1 MPYLYLDLAEFIQ
14 ILVNYKTQERKG
26 NFFDHRKN
34 IKCPCHPPLPRC
46 FLFNCD
52 YYALQVPALV
62 FCSASSLLSASTRQ
76 GPNKLPDLSPQSYVK
91 NLQHAK

>member
-34 IKCPCHPPLPRC
+34 IKCHVTLLFPGA
-46 FLFNCD
+46 FFNCD

>member
-1 MPYLYLDLAEFIQ
+1 MATFSTTEKISSAHVALLFPGTF
-14 ILVNYKTQERKG
+14 
-26 NFFDHRKN
+26 
-34 IKCPCHPPLPRC
+34 
-46 FLFNCD
+46 FNCD